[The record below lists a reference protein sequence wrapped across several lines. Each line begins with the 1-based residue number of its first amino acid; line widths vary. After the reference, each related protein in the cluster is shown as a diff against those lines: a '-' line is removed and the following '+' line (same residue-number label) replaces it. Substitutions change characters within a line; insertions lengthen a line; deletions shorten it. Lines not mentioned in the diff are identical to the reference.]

1 MEILF
6 LGYISAGFPSQVE
19 DTLLESISMEE
30 WLIKNPSSTFL
41 IKVAGE
47 SMLEAGI
54 LPGDYVLVD
63 RSLSPKNNDIVV
75 ARIEQEWTLKYFFK
89 EGNQIILKPA
99 HPKYKVIILSP
110 EQDMEIFG
118 VVVAIIR
125 KYR

>member
-1 MEILF
+1 
-6 LGYISAGFPSQVE
+6 
-19 DTLLESISMEE
+19 
-30 WLIKNPSSTFL
+30 
-41 IKVAGE
+41 
-47 SMLEAGI
+47 MLEAGI